1 MYKKTWIV
9 HSANTEELEELEEIG
24 GAEAAGGEGR
34 DGGGLL
40 CLILRAWHWHVE
52 VSLGASDGTGSLM
65 NGLQESSQPSCGP
78 PPLMWTAD
86 CML

>member
-1 MYKKTWIV
+1 MYKKTWVV
-9 HSANTEELEELEEIG
+9 HSANTGVGGVG

-40 CLILRAWHWHVE
+40 CLILRVWHWHVE

-65 NGLQESSQPSCGP
+65 NGLQESSQPSCGSP
-78 PPLMWTAD
+78 RLMWTAD